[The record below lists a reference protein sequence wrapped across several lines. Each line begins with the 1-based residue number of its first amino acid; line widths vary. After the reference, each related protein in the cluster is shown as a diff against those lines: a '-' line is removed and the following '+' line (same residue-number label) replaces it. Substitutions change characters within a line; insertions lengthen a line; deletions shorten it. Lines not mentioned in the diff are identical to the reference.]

1 VRVRVRHSGQPGGHD
16 LKFYFPKLKYRNEYV
31 YG

>member
-1 VRVRVRHSGQPGGHD
+1 MRTGHSGQPGGHD